1 MNNWCKCGGRVLVA
15 IGLGLLAGCATR
27 PYGETSAMLGMPG
40 AAVTC
45 SDTEVVIANGVHR
58 FVFGRGKRP
67 ATIDGVCYYL
77 HSAAGQN
84 ELNRQDAELLRKA
97 VVNRP
102 PRKAKLRVMLDA
114 GHGAADTGCRVGD
127 TYEKNITLAVTLEVK
142 RLLEARGHT
151 VLLTRSDDKPA
162 PTLDERVAL
171 AANQRLDA
179 FVSIHVNSAK
189 NSAAKGVEVYT
200 IPAPGCEGTAANSP
214 ARPPMVGQNY
224 LVTATRLAL
233 AVQRA
238 LVKQM
243 PAAEDR
249 GVRHAHFK
257 VLRDTPAPSIL
268 IEMGFLTNSLDFLPL
283 STPAGQQAFATA
295 IADGILRAF

>member
-1 MNNWCKCGGRVLVA
+1 MNNWCKCGGWVVMM

-40 AAVTC
+40 ASVTC
-45 SDTEVVIANGVHR
+45 EGAKVMIAHGPHR
-58 FVFGRGKRP
+58 FVFERGKRP
-67 ATIDGVCYYL
+67 ATIDGVRYYL
-77 HSAAGQN
+77 HTAADRDA
-84 ELNRQDAELLRKA
+84 LNRQDAELLRRA
-97 VVNRP
+97 VVDRP

-114 GHGAADTGCRVGD
+114 GHGATDTGCREGNI
-127 TYEKNITLAVTLEVK
+127 YEKNITLAVTLELK

-151 VLLTRSDDKPA
+151 VLLTRADDKPA

-189 NSAAKGVEVYT
+189 NAAAKGVEVYT
-200 IPAPGCEGTAANSP
+200 IPAPGCDGTAANSP

-224 LVTATRLAL
+224 LATATRLAL
-233 AVQRA
+233 EVQRA
-238 LVKQM
+238 LIKM

-257 VLRDTPAPSIL
+257 VLRDTPAPAIL
-268 IEMGFLTNSLDFLPL
+268 IEMGFLTNSQDFLPL
-283 STPAGQQAFATA
+283 STPVGQQAFAAA
-295 IADGILRAF
+295 IADGILRAL